1 MTHID
6 AAYVLAAAVGAVT
19 LLAGLT
25 AWVQSR

>member
-1 MTHID
+1 MNYD
-6 AAYVLAAAVGAVT
+6 AAYVLAAAVGAIT

>member
-1 MTHID
+1 MSFD
-6 AAYVLAAAVGAVT
+6 AAYVLAAAVGAIT